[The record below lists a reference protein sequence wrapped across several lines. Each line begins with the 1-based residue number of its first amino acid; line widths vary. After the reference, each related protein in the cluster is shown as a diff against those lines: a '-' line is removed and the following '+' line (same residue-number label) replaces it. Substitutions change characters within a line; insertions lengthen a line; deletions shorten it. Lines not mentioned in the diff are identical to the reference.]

1 MKPSKMLAVLG
12 CAVVLFAATPSAF
25 AQRGGGGGGG
35 HGGGGHMGGGGGHM
49 GGGGLGG
56 GRIGG
61 GGRVGTPV
69 IRGGG
74 GPAIPRGNVG
84 RTAPMGPMVG
94 RRGFGG
100 VQGAVGT
107 SGTLPGGSWT
117 HGGGFGHG
125 GLGGGFVHN
134 GPVVRGNFAHGFHGA
149 PVHFFRPYYAFHPH
163 FSLGFGIW
171 AGYPFAY
178 PYPYYYPYGY
188 VSSYTYPTY
197 GYTYPAT
204 TAPESIQSGS
214 VSAQPDQT
222 KMGGMS
228 FDVTPATAQ
237 VFVDGTLIGTMGDF
251 TPTTQPLGLVAGRH
265 HVEVRAAGY
274 HTMSFDVDI
283 VAGEVIPY
291 QGTLER
297 Q

>member
-35 HGGGGHMGGGGGHM
+35 HGGGGHMGGGGGHK

-61 GGRVGTPV
+61 GGHMGPV
-69 IRGGG
+69 IKGGG
-74 GPAIPRGNVG
+74 GPAMPRGNVG
-84 RTAPMGPMVG
+84 RPAPMGPMVG

-107 SGTLPGGSWT
+107 SGTLPGRSWT

-149 PVHFFRPYYAFHPH
+149 PVHFFRPYYAFHPR

-197 GYTYPAT
+197 DYTYPAT

-222 KMGGMS
+222 NMGGIS
-228 FDVTPATAQ
+228 FDVKPGTAQ
-237 VFVDGTLIGTMGDF
+237 VFVDGTLIGTVGDF

-291 QGTLER
+291 QGVLER

>member
-49 GGGGLGG
+49 GGGGMGG

-74 GPAIPRGNVG
+74 GPAIPRGSVG

-117 HGGGFGHG
+117 HGGGFRHG

-134 GPVVRGNFAHGFHGA
+134 GPVLRGNFAHGFHGA

-163 FSLGFGIW
+163 FSLGFGVW

-188 VSSYTYPTY
+188 VSSYSYPTY
-197 GYTYPAT
+197 DYTYPAT

-214 VSAQPDQT
+214 VSAQPDET
-222 KMGGMS
+222 NMGGMS

-237 VFVDGTLIGTMGDF
+237 VFVDGTLIGTVGDF